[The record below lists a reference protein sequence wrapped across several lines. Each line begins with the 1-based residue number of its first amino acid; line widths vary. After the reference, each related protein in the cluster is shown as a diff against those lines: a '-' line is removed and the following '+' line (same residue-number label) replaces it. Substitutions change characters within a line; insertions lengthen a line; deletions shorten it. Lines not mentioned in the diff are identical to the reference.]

1 MSARYLQDAYAAS
14 RRMRYEKRGV
24 AEHRRHFSHMSH
36 ASDII
41 GKARMQPEKPDE
53 YQDPYPA

>member
-1 MSARYLQDAYAAS
+1 
-14 RRMRYEKRGV
+14 MRYEKRGV